1 MTEIGLRESSSAEPV
16 EHGGEAM
23 TGTELLPG
31 ASPTVAALA
40 VLGLV
45 VLEAGLLYAGYGVL
59 EDRLGPVIFRQIA
72 RR

>member
-1 MTEIGLRESSSAEPV
+1 
-16 EHGGEAM
+16 M

-40 VLGLV
+40 VLGV
-45 VLEAGLLYAGYGVL
+45 VAIEAGLLYAGYGIL
-59 EDRLGPVIFRQIA
+59 EDWLGPVVFKRIA

>member
-1 MTEIGLRESSSAEPV
+1 VGVVEREPV

-40 VLGLV
+40 VLGVV

-59 EDRLGPVIFRQIA
+59 EDRLGPVIFRRIA
-72 RR
+72 GR